1 MKQLT
6 QLLLSGLLALVLA
19 GCTSP
24 SSHFYTLNA
33 AAKSNGAPSVNCSV
47 IVGPVFIPAA
57 VNRPEF
63 VITLAANQV
72 EFNEF
77 NRWDAPLNDG
87 IARVVSTDLGVLLGT
102 QRVTTGPMP
111 DFGPAYQVTIRV
123 ERFESV
129 LGKGK
134 QNGEALVDAL
144 WAVRGPTGQNA
155 GSGRTTAREPV
166 PGKDFEALAAAHGQ
180 ALAKLSSDIAEAIR
194 VDAGKMP

>member
-6 QLLLSGLLALVLA
+6 QFVLSGLLALVLG
-19 GCTSP
+19 GCASEP
-24 SSHFYTLNA
+24 SHFYTLNA

-63 VITLAANQV
+63 VLTVATNQV

-77 NRWDAPLNDG
+77 NRWDAPLEDG
-87 IARVVSTDLGVLLGT
+87 IARAVSTDLGVLLGT
-102 QRVTTGPMP
+102 TRVTVGPMP
-111 DFGPAYQVTIRV
+111 YFGPAYQVAIRV

-129 LGKGK
+129 PGKGK

-144 WAVRGPTGQNA
+144 WAVRGPAGQDA

-166 PGKDFEALAAAHGQ
+166 QGKGFEALAAAYGQ
-180 ALAKLSSDIAEAIR
+180 GLARLSSDIAEAIR